1 MPDFRCNML
10 GKRGDIIFPTDITAE
25 TPEAAIRRASDI
37 LHTSNQYLVIT
48 MGIRIRSLVRDEP
61 AVSFAVEHETCR
73 QVGGC
78 DRRLPSLLQPIPTE
92 KWELAVIQ
100 QDMSGL

>member
-37 LHTSNQYLVIT
+37 LHTSNQYSSSRWVYAFEVWSGTSRLFPLPLN
-48 MGIRIRSLVRDEP
+48 MRP
-61 AVSFAVEHETCR
+61 AVR
-73 QVGGC
+73 
-78 DRRLPSLLQPIPTE
+78 
-92 KWELAVIQ
+92 
-100 QDMSGL
+100 